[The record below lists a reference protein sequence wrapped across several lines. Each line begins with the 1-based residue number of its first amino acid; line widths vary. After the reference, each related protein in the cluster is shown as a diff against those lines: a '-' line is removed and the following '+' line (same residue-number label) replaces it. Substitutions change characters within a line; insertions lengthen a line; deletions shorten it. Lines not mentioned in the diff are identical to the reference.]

1 MPLEREHV
9 MNRQYLSQLYG
20 IQGKVAVLTG
30 GGGVLCGCLSK
41 AFARAGA
48 RVAVLDL
55 NAQAAQRV
63 AADIANEGGTAL
75 ALQADVLDKASLQ
88 RALQHVTETHGPVD
102 ILVNGAGG
110 NKKEATTS
118 AEMTFFDL
126 PREAFEWVFD
136 LNFLGTLLCCQVF
149 GKQMAERDTGA
160 ILNIASLTALRP
172 LTNVPA
178 YSAAKA
184 AVVSLTQ
191 WLAVHMSHN
200 HSTTIRVNALAP
212 GFFLT
217 EQNRYLLID
226 SQSGELTGRGRRIL
240 DYTPMARF
248 GTPQDLIGVALWLV
262 SPSASFAHGT
272 VVTIDGGF
280 AAFGGV

>member
-1 MPLEREHV
+1 MDER
-9 MNRQYLSQLYG
+9 YLKQLYG
-20 IQGKVAVLTG
+20 IEDKVAVLTG
-30 GGGVLCGCLSK
+30 AGGVLCGCLAR

-48 RVAVLDL
+48 TVVVLDL
-55 NAQAAQRV
+55 DVQAAQQV
-63 AADIANEGGTAL
+63 AAEIVREGGTGL
-75 ALQADVLDKASLQ
+75 AVQADVLDKASLQ
-88 RALQHVTETHGPVD
+88 RALLRVSDALGPVD

-118 AEMTFFDL
+118 AELTFFDL
-126 PREAFEWVFD
+126 PRDALQWVFD
-136 LNFLGTLLCCQVF
+136 LNFMGTLLCAQVF
-149 GKQMAERDTGA
+149 GRQMAERDTGA

-191 WLAVHMSHN
+191 WLAVHLSHN
-200 HSTTIRVNALAP
+200 YSTKIRVNALAP

-217 EQNRYLLID
+217 EQNRYLLTD
-226 SQSGELTGRGRRIL
+226 QHTGELSPRGKKIL
-240 DYTPMARF
+240 DHTPMARF
-248 GTPQDLIGVALWLV
+248 GDPEDLIGAALWLV
-262 SPSASFAHGT
+262 SPSGAFVHGT
-272 VVTIDGGF
+272 VVTVDGGF

>member
-1 MPLEREHV
+1 MDG
-9 MNRQYLSQLYG
+9 QYLRQLYG
-20 IQGKVAVLTG
+20 IQDRVAVLTG
-30 GGGVLCGCLSK
+30 AGGVLCGCLSK

-55 NAQAAQRV
+55 NVEAAKQV
-63 AADIANEGGTAL
+63 AAEIVIEGGTGL
-75 ALQADVLDKASLQ
+75 AVQADVLDEASLQ
-88 RALQHVTETHGPVD
+88 RALQQVSRALGPVD

-118 AEMTFFDL
+118 AELSFFDL
-126 PREAFEWVFD
+126 PREAFEWVFN
-136 LNFLGTLLCCQVF
+136 LNFVGTLLCCQVF
-149 GKQMAERDTGA
+149 GRQMAERDSGA

-184 AVVSLTQ
+184 AVVSLTH
-191 WLAVHMSHN
+191 WLAVHLSHN
-200 HSTTIRVNALAP
+200 YSRRIRVNALAP

-217 EQNRYLLID
+217 EQNRYLLLGK
-226 SQSGELTGRGRRIL
+226 QSGELTPRGRKIL
-240 DYTPMARF
+240 DHTPMARF
-248 GTPQDLIGVALWLV
+248 GHPEDLIGVALWLV
-262 SPSASFAHGT
+262 SPSAAFTHGT
-272 VVTIDGGF
+272 VVTVDGGF